1 MKRKSTVLDE
11 ILEEQRHYYCL
22 RAPEYDEW
30 WLRRGRFDHGDKE
43 NAIWF
48 EEVSQIQTFIDQA
61 NLTGDVLELA
71 GGTGAWTERLARRAT
86 RLTVLDASR
95 EMLALN
101 SMRLARA
108 GLRDGIVYREV
119 DLFGWW
125 PDHIYDAVFS
135 AFWLSHVP
143 AERLEAFLSAVAE
156 AVSPGGTLAVL
167 DSRREPL
174 STAVDQPLPE
184 GGTEIMKRRLND
196 GRTFRIV
203 KRFLEA
209 DKLASLLED
218 HGFAAAIGT
227 TATHF
232 LYGVARKQ

>member
-1 MKRKSTVLDE
+1 
-11 ILEEQRHYYCL
+11 
-22 RAPEYDEW
+22 
-30 WLRRGRFDHGDKE
+30 
-43 NAIWF
+43 
-48 EEVSQIQTFIDQA
+48 
-61 NLTGDVLELA
+61 
-71 GGTGAWTERLARRAT
+71 
-86 RLTVLDASR
+86 
-95 EMLALN
+95 
-101 SMRLARA
+101 
-108 GLRDGIVYREV
+108 
-119 DLFGWW
+119 
-125 PDHIYDAVFS
+125 VFS

-209 DKLASLLED
+209 DKLASSLED